1 MWCIYLVLISEFV
14 NSDDSISETGEEV
27 SFAGVPGEG
36 KASVE
41 DVLGVLGSLVSVGS
55 AVKFGLSLD
64 VSDRDTLGGGE
75 GDDGEVFGF
84 VAEGVE
90 VSIDVEGLLEGVAL
104 VLLGGEVPDFDG
116 SVLLSDEE
124 VLSFVIRVHGDDGV
138 VEGIDSSVEGEFAIE
153 DSDLGVPGS
162 DGEEGV
168 LSLSDV
174 SHGGNPSVEV
184 GGDVFIF
191 TLGVPESEGLVHSS
205 GKDHSVIL
213 GESNRED
220 VFSVTSE
227 DLSGGH
233 GGKVPKSE
241 SFV

>member
-1 MWCIYLVLISEFV
+1 M
-14 NSDDSISETGEEV
+14 
-27 SFAGVPGEG
+27 
-36 KASVE
+36 E
-41 DVLGVLGSLVSVGS
+41 DILGVLGSLVSVGS

-64 VSDRDTLGGGE
+64 VSNRDTLGGGK
-75 GDDGEVFGF
+75 GDDSEVLGF

-90 VSIDVEGLLEGVAL
+90 VGVDVEGLLEGVAL
-104 VLLGGEVPDFDG
+104 VGLRSKAPDFDA

-124 VLSFVIRVHGDDGV
+124 VFSFVIRVHGDDGV
-138 VEGIDSSVEGEFAIE
+138 VKGIDSSVEGEFAVE

-162 DGEEGV
+162 NGEEGV
-168 LSLSDV
+168 LALSDV
-174 SHGGNPSVEV
+174 SHGADPSVEV
-184 GGDVFIF
+184 GGDVFVF
-191 TLGVPESEGLVHSS
+191 TLGIPESEGLVHSS

-233 GGKVPKSE
+233 GGEVPESE
-241 SFV
+241 SLVYKKKYFEKRW